1 MEVLLKNGGYVV
13 DFHGSEMFPE
23 RWFDLVIVLRTD
35 NSILFDRLKKR

>member
-1 MEVLLKNGGYVV
+1 MSKGGNVV

-35 NSILFDRLKKR
+35 ISILFDRLKKR